1 MLSVNPQPQNNM
13 RSYIITGD
21 KGARDEFISSFI
33 KQEQIPTHS
42 ISYFNDEIKIEGA
55 KLLRQILS
63 KKYSGKNLIVLQELN
78 LIAQNA
84 LLKSIEEI
92 SENISMI
99 ISVGDL
105 SGILDTIKS
114 RLFLV
119 ELAQN
124 REFDGVGFNAL
135 LNENISE
142 KFQFIDNFLLSN
154 AEFVPIDTI
163 NNFVSEYRKTFFN
176 NLKELD
182 KAQTEHHLYV
192 LKKLL
197 SVANLVKSNNVN
209 LRFALESTIF

>member
-1 MLSVNPQPQNNM
+1 MLSVNPQPQDKM

-21 KGARDEFISSFI
+21 KESRDEFVSSFI
-33 KQEQIPTHS
+33 KKEQIPTHS
-42 ISYFNDEIKIEGA
+42 ISYFDEEIKIEGA

-92 SENISMI
+92 SENISII
-99 ISVGDL
+99 ISVSDL
-105 SGILDTIKS
+105 SGILDTVKS
-114 RLFLV
+114 RLFLI

-124 REFDGVGFNAL
+124 REFDGVGFEAL

-142 KFQFIDNFLLSN
+142 KFQFVDNFLSSK
-154 AEFVPIDTI
+154 AELVPIDVFD
-163 NNFVSEYRKTFFN
+163 NFVSEYRKTFFN
-176 NLKELD
+176 YLKELD
-182 KAQTEHHLYV
+182 KSQIKYQLSV

-197 SVANLVKSNNVN
+197 SIANLVKSNNVN
-209 LRFALESTIF
+209 LRFALESVLF